1 MNLVQ
6 QLMVAIISVVLGA
19 TSAEAFKPLS
29 GQEQQILFW
38 VSMGMLVLIFIVA
51 GLESRKKLKPTL
63 RRKQKTRKRKK
74 GKRRARGP

>member
-38 VSMGMLVLIFIVA
+38 VSMGMLVLIFIMA
-51 GLESRKKLKPTL
+51 GLESRKKKPTL
-63 RRKQKTRKRKK
+63 RRKLKTRKRKK